1 MRMSDWSSDVCSSDL
16 VEVVLHNMD
25 RENQVQALRERRIV
39 VGFNRFFREEADLT
53 WETLVTETMLVAVPS
68 NHRLAKNRS
77 LSIEDL
83 ANEPLVFY
91 PRVERPQGFTDYLM
105 RMFHSRNITRSQNG
119 SASCRERVWQSE
131 K

>member
-1 MRMSDWSSDVCSSDL
+1 MRISDWSSDVCSSDL
-16 VEVVLHNMD
+16 AVPRIIIAFRELYPQVEVVLHNMD

-77 LSIEDL
+77 LSIEIGR
-83 ANEPLVFY
+83 AHV
-91 PRVERPQGFTDYLM
+91 
-105 RMFHSRNITRSQNG
+105 
-119 SASCRERVWQSE
+119 
-131 K
+131 

>member
-1 MRMSDWSSDVCSSDL
+1 MRISDWSSDVSL
-16 VEVVLHNMD
+16 P
-25 RENQVQALRERRIV
+25 IFV

-91 PRVERPQGFTDYLM
+91 PRVERPQGFTDYLR
-105 RMFHSRNITRSQNG
+105 RMFHKTGR
-119 SASCRERVWQSE
+119 ASCRERACQYVSM
-131 K
+131 

>member
-68 NHRLAKNRS
+68 NHRLAKTRS
-77 LSIEDL
+77 LSIEDP
-83 ANEPLVFY
+83 AHEPLVFS
-91 PRVERPQGFTDYLM
+91 PRVARPPGFTAFLM
-105 RMFHSRNITRSQNG
+105 PMLQFRKLPHNSFQAFAHL
-119 SASCRERVWQSE
+119 
-131 K
+131 

>member
-1 MRMSDWSSDVCSSDL
+1 
-16 VEVVLHNMD
+16 
-25 RENQVQALRERRIV
+25 
-39 VGFNRFFREEADLT
+39 
-53 WETLVTETMLVAVPS
+53 MLVAVPS

-105 RMFHSRNITRSQNG
+105 RMFHSRNITPNIVQDVDAVVTAVSLVSSGLGLCLVVEAARNLKLPGVSYKIG
-119 SASCRERVWQSE
+119 RASCRERVCQYV
-131 K
+131 